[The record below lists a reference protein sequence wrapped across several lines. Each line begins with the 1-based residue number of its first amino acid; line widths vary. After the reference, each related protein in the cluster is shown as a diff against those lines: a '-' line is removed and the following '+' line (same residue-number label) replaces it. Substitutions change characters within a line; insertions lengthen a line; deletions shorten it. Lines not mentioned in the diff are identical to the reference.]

1 MPPKIWHAN
10 LSNFN
15 VKINYLCDIINMLM
29 HILVTNDDD
38 YTAPGLQVLVEILRG
53 FGDVTVVAPKFQQSA
68 MSIAVTMGGRPI
80 AVKKL
85 MDTKGERWWY
95 ADATPAS
102 CIKFALNEIFID
114 RKPDLVVAGINH
126 GSNTGSATIYSATL
140 GAAEEGALAG
150 IPSFGISMDDHDRN
164 ADLSAVREFL
174 PGILKKLLK
183 HRRRKFGLYY
193 NINFP
198 NAGKKDIR
206 GIRICHQG
214 INHWEREFTTY
225 DTGLPVKPVL
235 EEGEKAYMIVGDL
248 ADNDNNI
255 EPADHHYVACG
266 YITIVALKTDRT
278 DYEETGRLRDLE
290 FDCNFR

>member
-1 MPPKIWHAN
+1 
-10 LSNFN
+10 
-15 VKINYLCDIINMLM
+15 M

-38 YTAPGLQVLVEILRG
+38 YKAPGLHALVEILRG
-53 FGDVTVVAPKFQQSA
+53 FGEVTVVAPKYQQSA
-68 MSIAVTMGGRPI
+68 TSVAVTMGYRPI

-85 MDTKGERWWY
+85 KDTKKEHWWY

-102 CIKFALNEIFID
+102 CVKFALNEIFTG
-114 RKPDLVVAGINH
+114 RKPDMVVAGINH
-126 GSNTGSATIYSATL
+126 GSNTGSATVYSATL

-150 IPSFGISMDDHDRN
+150 IPSFGISIDDHDRET
-164 ADLSAVREFL
+164 DLGAAKELL
-174 PGILKKLLK
+174 PDILKKLLK

-198 NAGKKDIR
+198 KAELKDIR

-225 DTGLPVKPVL
+225 DYGIFDRLGISPSDVGIPVIPEL
-235 EEGEKAYMIVGDL
+235 EDGEKAYMIVGDL
-248 ADNDNNI
+248 TDNDNNT
-255 EPADHHYVACG
+255 EPADHHYVECG

-290 FDCNFR
+290 FDTNFR

>member
-1 MPPKIWHAN
+1 
-10 LSNFN
+10 
-15 VKINYLCDIINMLM
+15 M
-29 HILVTNDDD
+29 HILVTNDDG
-38 YTAPGLQVLVEILRG
+38 YNAPGLRVLVDILRD
-53 FGDVTVVAPKFQQSA
+53 FGVVTVVAPKYQQSA
-68 MSIAVTMGGRPI
+68 MATAVTMGYKPI

-85 MDTKGERWWY
+85 KEEKGERWWY
-95 ADATPAS
+95 ADATPTS
-102 CIKFALNEIFID
+102 CIKFALNEIFIGK
-114 RKPDLVVAGINH
+114 RPDLVITGINH
-126 GSNTGSATIYSATL
+126 GSNTGSAAIYSATL
-140 GAAEEGALAG
+140 GAAEEGAVAG
-150 IPSFGISMDDHDRN
+150 IPSFGVSMDSHDRN
-164 ADLSAVREFL
+164 TDLSAIKELL

-183 HRRRKFGLYY
+183 HKSRKFGLYY

-198 NAGKKDIR
+198 NAKREDIR

-225 DTGLPVKPVL
+225 DYGIFDEMGISPADVGIPVMPVL

-248 ADNDNNI
+248 TDNDNNM

-266 YITIVALKTDRT
+266 YITIVPLKTDKT